1 MKHLQMFIHHI
12 CALLQIRLP
21 SGESMR
27 ERFSADAPLRS
38 VVEHITGRHPSLPSF
53 SLLQGY
59 PRKRFGEAELACSL
73 HSLGLTPNAA
83 LCIQTTPQEMP
94 QDPLSPADSPSASQN
109 APSPCALPPQPE
121 IPVQEGSGGQDA
133 ILPPLLPNQLWQE
146 AVNYAGIPG
155 AGPSLSGPF
164 HSWGK
169 YCTLLSYIFA
179 VNDVF
184 KYKLLQNNI
193 RSESI

>member
-1 MKHLQMFIHHI
+1 MDI
-12 CALLQIRLP
+12 CVLLQIRLP

-27 ERFSADAPLRS
+27 ERFPADAPLRS

-83 LCIQTTPQEMP
+83 LCIQTTPPETPQET
-94 QDPLSPADSPSASQN
+94 SPAGHSAE
-109 APSPCALPPQPE
+109 PPPCVAPPQP
-121 IPVQEGSGGQDA
+121 PPGQDMVGDQVPV
-133 ILPPLLPNQLWQE
+133 IPPPLPNQLWEE

-155 AGPSLSGPF
+155 VPPLRRGS
-164 HSWGK
+164 HDWGK
-169 YCTLLSYIFA
+169 YDLLYLNLI
-179 VNDVF
+179 
-184 KYKLLQNNI
+184 
-193 RSESI
+193 